1 MRAIQ
6 CKKCGVLF
14 GTEDPH
20 RKYCEECS
28 KVAYKHRA
36 LKTYNE
42 DPEDSDRSGIRCTGK
57 IAKKCIYGGTCGG
70 YPCCDYILI
79 EGNRRPCPANMCDK
93 YAEGEK
99 LEAIL

>member
-42 DPEDSDRSGIRCTGK
+42 DPEDSDGSGIRCTGK
-57 IAKKCIYGGTCGG
+57 VAKKCIYGGTCGG

-79 EGNRRPCPANMCDK
+79 EGARRPCPANMCEK
-93 YAEGEK
+93 YTEGEK
-99 LEAIL
+99 KDLIL